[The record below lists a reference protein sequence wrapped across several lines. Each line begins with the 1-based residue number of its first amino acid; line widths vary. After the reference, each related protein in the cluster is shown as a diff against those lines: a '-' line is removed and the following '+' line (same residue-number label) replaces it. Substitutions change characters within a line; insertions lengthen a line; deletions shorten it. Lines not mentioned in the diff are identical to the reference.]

1 MRETMFPK
9 NWWDVFIYVCLR
21 IFSITNL
28 LNAGDYFSHEQTRFL
43 HHQGVSCHV
52 LQSHH
57 SIFFEK
63 ENKWIKGHTFS
74 SCRLEFIYLID
85 TLHRTLVK
93 INIIWANIDF
103 SRCCYVIFGAIY
115 IMFPRKSLDAKS
127 NLQKSE
133 YAWGNIQ
140 SFNWKWKFN

>member
-1 MRETMFPK
+1 MFPK

-63 ENKWIKGHTFS
+63 ENKWIKGHTFY
-74 SCRLEFIYLID
+74 SCCLKFIHLID
-85 TLHRTLVK
+85 TLHRILVYWFFKMLLCNILSYPYNVSPQISCCQIKSTK
-93 INIIWANIDF
+93 IRIRLGKYSI
-103 SRCCYVIFGAIY
+103 
-115 IMFPRKSLDAKS
+115 L
-127 NLQKSE
+127 
-133 YAWGNIQ
+133 
-140 SFNWKWKFN
+140 

>member
-74 SCRLEFIYLID
+74 SCCLEFIYLID

-93 INIIWANIDF
+93 TLFGQIIDF
-103 SRCCYVIFGAIY
+103 SRCCYVIFWAIHV
-115 IMFPRKSLDAKS
+115 MFPHKSLDAK
-127 NLQKSE
+127 
-133 YAWGNIQ
+133 I
-140 SFNWKWKFN
+140 KFTKIRIRLRKYSIL